1 MKLFFEKK
9 NPGRHRQKIEPILIE
24 IEKKPSTVA
33 ELIEETVRV
42 CVAEFNDKAV
52 KAPERDDLDADNVH
66 NVLSGNTIENLAE
79 TGRIVFGMVYNDKTE
94 DSDAAVANALQCYED
109 GLFRLFLNGVPLKD
123 INDSLDLADGDHII
137 VVRLTLLSGR
147 LW

>member
-9 NPGRHRQKIEPILIE
+9 NPGRHRQEIEPILIE

-42 CVAEFNDKAV
+42 CVAEFNEKAV
-52 KAPERDDLDADNVH
+52 KAPGRDDLDADNVH
-66 NVLSGNTIENLAE
+66 NVLTGNTIENLAE
-79 TGRIVFGMVYNDKTE
+79 TGRIAFGMVYNDKTE

-123 INDSLDLADGDHII
+123 INDSLDLTDGDHIT